1 MTRGGWN
8 IKSIIDLK
16 NPPPLK
22 IITLDCPANKL
33 DCFFN
38 SLYIYVFNINAVL
51 LISFFTS
58 RSSPGV
64 ALRARTLKFL
74 L

>member
-22 IITLDCPANKL
+22 IISLDWPENKL

-38 SLYIYVFNINAVL
+38 SLYIYVFNINAVS
-51 LISFFTS
+51 ID
-58 RSSPGV
+58 
-64 ALRARTLKFL
+64 FL
-74 L
+74 FYL

>member
-22 IITLDCPANKL
+22 IISLDWPANKL

-38 SLYIYVFNINAVL
+38 SLYIYVFNINAVS
-51 LISFFTS
+51 ID
-58 RSSPGV
+58 
-64 ALRARTLKFL
+64 FL
-74 L
+74 FYL